1 MPRLPKTL
9 IQNTPNY
16 KIETPNGFED
26 FYAVNKI
33 HRDWYVHLI
42 GSDRVE
48 LKCSPRHPFFD
59 SNSNIVLAMNLKRGN
74 KIQSKSGF
82 VEIQY
87 AEIIDEPIYLY
98 DIVDSGK
105 DNTYYTNGVLS
116 HNCNFVG
123 SINTLITPGKLRTLI
138 YKEPIES
145 RNGLDIYE
153 QPQEGKIYTIVC
165 DVSHGEGLDYSAF
178 SVIDSST
185 MPYRQVA
192 KYRSS
197 NVTPLLYPNF
207 ILDVAK
213 HYNGAYVLVEVND
226 VGQQVADILHYDLE
240 YENLMM
246 LSVRGRAGQVL
257 SGGFGI
263 GKSQVGIKTSKK
275 VKQIGCMNLKNM
287 IEDDKLLL
295 QDFDTIAE
303 LTSFV
308 SKGYAYQAEAGY
320 NDDLVMTLVLFAWC
334 TTQPYFK
341 EMTDV
346 DLRKRVYEEKIKTV
360 EDEVL
365 PFGFVDDG
373 VTIEDKYVDEEGQSW
388 DVVSTWP
395 NQ

>member
-1 MPRLPKTL
+1 M
-9 IQNTPNY
+9 
-16 KIETPNGFED
+16 
-26 FYAVNKI
+26 
-33 HRDWYVHLI
+33 
-42 GSDRVE
+42 
-48 LKCSPRHPFFD
+48 
-59 SNSNIVLAMNLKRGN
+59 
-74 KIQSKSGF
+74 
-82 VEIQY
+82 
-87 AEIIDEPIYLY
+87 
-98 DIVDSGK
+98 
-105 DNTYYTNGVLS
+105 
-116 HNCNFVG
+116 
-123 SINTLITPGKLRTLI
+123 I

-213 HYNGAYVLVEVND
+213 HYNDAYVLVEVND